1 MHILLKGL
9 LLLVLILEIAI
20 LEIKCNKPLAF
31 KNNAPFISCISKING
46 VLIENAEDLDFVMPI
61 YSLLEYSKNYSGTSG
76 SLWNYYRDELTDEAN
91 DDNDPN
97 KNVINSKS
105 FKYKISI
112 TGIAYNVAT
121 TARDYVANKK
131 GTKEVEIAVPLKYLG
146 NFWRTLD
153 IPLINCEVS
162 MTLSWPANFVITSIK
177 KEEGEEIEVILQQ
190 VQPLK

>member
-1 MHILLKGL
+1 MHILLLKGL

-31 KNNAPFISCISKING
+31 KNNATFISCISKING
-46 VLIENAEDLDFVMPI
+46 VLIENTEDLDFVMPM
-61 YSLLEYSKNYSGTSG
+61 YNLLEYSKNYSGTSG

-91 DDNDPN
+91 DDNDSN
-97 KNVINSKS
+97 KNIINAKS

-112 TGIAYNVAT
+112 TGSTYNVAT

-146 NFWRTLD
+146 NFLENTRYTVNQL
-153 IPLINCEVS
+153 
-162 MTLSWPANFVITSIK
+162 
-177 KEEGEEIEVILQQ
+177 
-190 VQPLK
+190 